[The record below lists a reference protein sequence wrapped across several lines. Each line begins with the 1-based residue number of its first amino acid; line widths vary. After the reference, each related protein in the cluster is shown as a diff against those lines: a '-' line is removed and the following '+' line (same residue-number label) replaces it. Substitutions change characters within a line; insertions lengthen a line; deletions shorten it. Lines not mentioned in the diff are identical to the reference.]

1 MYLRPISMPGVTTFQ
16 PRAIANTQETP
27 DLKQSFTSL
36 LQKATT
42 TLDQLDRETV
52 MAQADLVSG
61 NARDMHTAAISAE
74 KASLALD
81 LVVSVRNKAIEAYQE
96 IMRMPV

>member
-1 MYLRPISMPGVTTFQ
+1 MYLRPVSIASASSVTQASLQKT
-16 PRAIANTQETP
+16 TQENRPSTP
-27 DLKQSFTSL
+27 FATVLE
-36 LQKATT
+36 KAATAV
-42 TLDQLDRETV
+42 DQLDKEALQ
-52 MAQADLVSG
+52 AQLDLVSG
-61 NARDMHTAAISAE
+61 NARDMHTATLAVE